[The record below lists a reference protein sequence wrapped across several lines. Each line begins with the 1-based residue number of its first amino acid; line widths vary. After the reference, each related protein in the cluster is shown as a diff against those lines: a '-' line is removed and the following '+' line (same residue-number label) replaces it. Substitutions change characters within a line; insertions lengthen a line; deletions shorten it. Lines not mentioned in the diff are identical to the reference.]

1 LSGIVKNDCKSIITE
16 AIFTSRWALVEGYHN
31 LGERIDTDI
40 RFQKYAKGN
49 YSSLQGLA
57 RNLEISG
64 RTLYYSIEFSDLRTF
79 A

>member
-1 LSGIVKNDCKSIITE
+1 
-16 AIFTSRWALVEGYHN
+16 VEGYHN